1 MTQTNKTYA
10 AFNALTIQGRVANVD
25 LATSG
30 GNEFIAVTVISN
42 LMNDDEGV
50 TIKFTNSNG
59 LKALYEKGF
68 LPVGRMVTVTG
79 HIKSIA
85 ETYTNKDGEVV
96 MLKRPQISLV
106 DAQIPT
112 GGLGAMPST
121 EDAPK
126 RRVGTVIKPSA
137 ATKQAAA
144 VVDET
149 PVF

>member
-1 MTQTNKTYA
+1 LTQTNKTYA
-10 AFNALTIQGRVANVD
+10 AFNALTIQGRIANVD
-25 LATSG
+25 LASSNGT
-30 GNEFIAVTVISN
+30 EFIAVTVISN

-50 TIKFTNSNG
+50 TVKFTNSNG
-59 LKALYEKGF
+59 LKALFEKGF
-68 LPVGRMVTVTG
+68 LPVGRLVTVTG

-112 GGLGAMPST
+112 GGLGPLSA
-121 EDAPK
+121 EDAPR
-126 RRVGTVIKPSA
+126 RRVGAVVKPSA
-137 ATKQAAA
+137 ANKQA
-144 VVDET
+144 VVADET

>member
-1 MTQTNKTYA
+1 MTLTNKTYA
-10 AFNALTIQGRVANVD
+10 AFNALTIQGRIANVD
-25 LATSG
+25 LASSNGT
-30 GNEFIAVTVISN
+30 EFIAVTVISN

-50 TIKFTNSNG
+50 TVKFTNSNG
-59 LKALYEKGF
+59 LKALFEKGF
-68 LPVGRMVTVTG
+68 LPVGRLVTVTG

-112 GGLGAMPST
+112 GGLGPMPAT

-126 RRVGTVIKPSA
+126 RRVGAVVKPSA
-137 ATKQAAA
+137 ANKQA
-144 VVDET
+144 VVADDT